1 MNNSSTKPSSWA
13 AANKRNTV
21 LLAYWTF
28 AWVATQALAVFG
40 PEFIWQSNKSL
51 TSLALLFNV
60 IVGFGMIMALRRH
73 LKGLDEMQ
81 QKIQLN
87 AMGVAL
93 GVGLVLGL
101 AYSSLDTTNVIP
113 FDAEISHLVILMSLT
128 YIIGIYAGNRKY
140 Q

>member
-1 MNNSSTKPSSWA
+1 MNTSGTKPNSWA

-21 LLAYWTF
+21 RLAYWTF
-28 AWVATQALAVFG
+28 TWVATQALAVFG

-51 TSLALLFNV
+51 TSLAILFNV
-60 IVGFGMIMALRRH
+60 AIGFGMILALIRH

-81 QKIQLN
+81 QRIQLN
-87 AMGVAL
+87 AMGISL

-128 YIIGIYAGNRKY
+128 YVLAIYLGNRKY

>member
-1 MNNSSTKPSSWA
+1 MNNSSTKSDSWA
-13 AANKRNTV
+13 AANKKNTL

-28 AWVATQALAVFG
+28 SWVATQALAVFG
-40 PEFIWQSNKSL
+40 PEFIWQSNALL
-51 TSLALLFNV
+51 TSLAILVNV
-60 IVGFGMIMALRRH
+60 LVGFGMILALIRH

-81 QKIQLN
+81 QRIQLN
-87 AMGVAL
+87 AMGISL
-93 GVGLVLGL
+93 GAGLVLGM

-128 YIIGIYAGNRKY
+128 YVIGIFAGHRKY

>member
-1 MNNSSTKPSSWA
+1 MNNSGTKPSSWA

-21 LLAYWTF
+21 RLAYWTF
-28 AWVATQALAVFG
+28 TWVATQALAVFG

-51 TSLALLFNV
+51 TSLAILFNV
-60 IVGFGMIMALRRH
+60 AIGFGMILALIRH

-81 QKIQLN
+81 QRIQLN
-87 AMGVAL
+87 AMGISL

-101 AYSSLDTTNVIP
+101 AYSNLDTTNVIP
-113 FDAEISHLVILMSLT
+113 FDAEISHLIILMSLT
-128 YIIGIYAGNRKY
+128 YVFAIYLGNRKY

>member
-1 MNNSSTKPSSWA
+1 MNNSSTKPNSWA

-113 FDAEISHLVILMSLT
+113 FDAEISHLVILMSVT
-128 YIIGIYAGNRKY
+128 YVIGIYAGNRKY

>member
-1 MNNSSTKPSSWA
+1 MNNSNTKPNNWA
-13 AANKRNTV
+13 AANKKNTV

-28 AWVATQALAVFG
+28 TWVATQALAVFG
-40 PEFIWQSNKSL
+40 SEFIWQSNKSL
-51 TSLALLFNV
+51 TSLAILLNV
-60 IVGFGMIMALRRH
+60 AIGFGMIMALIRH

-81 QKIQLN
+81 QRIQLN
-87 AMGVAL
+87 AMGISL

-128 YIIGIYAGNRKY
+128 YVLAIYAGNRKY

>member
-1 MNNSSTKPSSWA
+1 
-13 AANKRNTV
+13 V

-113 FDAEISHLVILMSLT
+113 FDAEISHLVILMSVT
-128 YIIGIYAGNRKY
+128 YVIGIYAGNRKY

>member
-1 MNNSSTKPSSWA
+1 MNNSNAKPDSWA
-13 AANKRNTV
+13 AANKKNTL

-40 PEFIWQSNKSL
+40 PEFIWQSNKPL
-51 TSLALLFNV
+51 TSLAILLNV
-60 IVGFGMIMALRRH
+60 VIGSGMILALRRH

-81 QKIQLN
+81 QRIQLN
-87 AMGVAL
+87 AMGISL

-101 AYSSLDTTNVIP
+101 AYSSLDSTNVIP

-128 YIIGIYAGNRKY
+128 YIIGIYAGHRKY